1 MNLAQRP
8 HSRRGFTLIEMLV
21 VIAIITVLVALVV
34 PAVMYFTRKGP
45 QLLTT
50 NEISQLDTAIQNFK
64 TTYKVDYIPSRLF
77 LAENLGDYNRPNDV
91 LAQDS
96 LAFGEEPLLEGVC
109 DLLELWRR
117 QVGEHCEARNAVC
130 DLVLAGHRRAMS
142 SAIPTARGLCATT
155 FGRRRIIV

>member
-64 TTYKVDYIPSRLF
+64 TTYKVDYIPSRF
-77 LAENLGDYNRPNDV
+77 LLCENLSNYYNWPGTTNLALDQF
-91 LAQDS
+91 AQDS
-96 LAFGEEPLLEGVC
+96 LHYL
-109 DLLELWRR
+109 
-117 QVGEHCEARNAVC
+117 
-130 DLVLAGHRRAMS
+130 
-142 SAIPTARGLCATT
+142 
-155 FGRRRIIV
+155 

>member
-1 MNLAQRP
+1 M
-8 HSRRGFTLIEMLV
+8 E
-21 VIAIITVLVALVV
+21 
-34 PAVMYFTRKGP
+34 
-45 QLLTT
+45 QL
-50 NEISQLDTAIQNFK
+50 
-64 TTYKVDYIPSRLF
+64 PSRMMKKP
-77 LAENLGDYNRPNDV
+77 EPVSPWRRIR
-91 LAQDS
+91 S
-96 LAFGEEPLLEGVC
+96 LREEPLLEGVC